1 MFNITATKISREK
14 VEIEMTEDELVR
26 AASSNLSNKSIVKIL
41 KSRLVDDI
49 EKFMKQNDSEL
60 RPDVGSQFIPP
71 KAHLRICL
79 ESGFVTKVYNSPYNS
94 IHAPVRTLLDAQY
107 LRTLAVFNQLAG
119 MGPI

>member
-14 VEIEMTEDELVR
+14 VEIEMSEDELMR
-26 AASSNLSNKSIVKIL
+26 AASSNLSNKNIVKIL

-49 EKFMKQNDSEL
+49 EKIMKENDSEL
-60 RPDVGSQFIPP
+60 RPNAECMPP

-94 IHAPVRTLLDAQY
+94 IHAPARTPLDAQY
-107 LRTLAVFNQLAG
+107 LHTLAVLNQLAG
-119 MGPI
+119 MGPL

>member
-49 EKFMKQNDSEL
+49 EKLMKQNDSEL
-60 RPDVGSQFIPP
+60 RPDVSSQLIPS

-79 ESGFVTKVYNSPYNS
+79 ESGFVTKVYNYPHSSSN
-94 IHAPVRTLLDAQY
+94 APVRTPLDAQH
-107 LRTLAVFNQLAG
+107 LHTLAVLNQLAG
-119 MGPI
+119 MGPL

>member
-14 VEIEMTEDELVR
+14 VEIEMTEDELMR

-49 EKFMKQNDSEL
+49 EKNMVQNDSEL
-60 RPDVGSQFIPP
+60 RSSVSGQMLPP

-79 ESGFVTKVYNSPYNS
+79 ESGFVSKVYNSPYSS
-94 IHAPVRTLLDAQY
+94 IHAPVRTPLDAQY
-107 LRTLAVFNQLAG
+107 LHTLAVLNQLAG
-119 MGPI
+119 MGPL